1 MALHLSEYTQ
11 WDMIKQIMFFSPH
24 NETQQQLADTLYYN
38 PSANDYLVGLVI
50 SHLINHVNQDDLNLY
65 KQWLWFLPSIQ
76 QCSFFKQIEIKKLK
90 NQLDWDKEK
99 NKVFFHDS
107 YIKEQKPSFYKF
119 TCHTYPIVKFKSATN
134 ADLVKVYN
142 QLKAI
147 KETQVKQNNMEL
159 LSIVKKDNPSTMD
172 FYRFVV
178 LIDYDKIDTI
188 FQYNQQFMIKMFKKE
203 MSKNELFDK
212 ITKNIEMFFNG
223 SSSLPLMLNKI
234 KLMKEHYQSW
244 ISSNNQ

>member
-11 WDMIKQIMFFSPH
+11 WDIIKQIMFFYPH

-38 PSANDYLVGLVI
+38 PSANDYLVGLVV
-50 SHLINHVNQDDLNLY
+50 SHLINQNDLNLY

-90 NQLDWDKEK
+90 NSLDWDNEK

-107 YIKEQKPSFYKF
+107 YIKEQKPSFYKI
-119 TCHTYPIVKFKSATN
+119 TYPMVKFKSATHD
-134 ADLVKVYN
+134 DLVKVYN
-142 QLKAI
+142 QLKVI
-147 KETQVKQNNMEL
+147 KETQAKQNNMEL

-172 FYRFVV
+172 FYRFIV
-178 LIDYDKIDTI
+178 LIDYDRIDTI

-212 ITKNIEMFFNG
+212 ITQNIEMFFDK
-223 SSSLPLMLNKI
+223 SSSLSLMLEKI
-234 KLMKEHYQSW
+234 NLIKEYYQSW
-244 ISSNNQ
+244 IYSNNQ

>member
-11 WDMIKQIMFFSPH
+11 WDMIKQIMFLSPY

-38 PSANDYLVGLVI
+38 PSANDYLVGLVV
-50 SHLINHVNQDDLNLY
+50 SHLVNQDDLNLY

-90 NQLDWDKEK
+90 NRLDWDKEK

-119 TCHTYPIVKFKSATN
+119 TCTTYPMVKFKSATN

-147 KETQVKQNNMEL
+147 KEAQSKQNNMEL

-244 ISSNNQ
+244 MSSNNQE